1 MAESD
6 EDEELRK
13 LFEDE
18 TVESKLPVRDRWL
31 RRIERIVGRRPG
43 LLKEAARKALAGEKL
58 AEDEFVLTHKGCLPD
73 EWTEEMESEWSLILR
88 REWEDWT
95 E

>member
-13 LFEDE
+13 LFENE
-18 TVESKLPVRDRWL
+18 TLESKLPVRDRWL

-43 LLKEAARKALAGEKL
+43 LLKEAARNDTASGVGGL
-58 AEDEFVLTHKGCLPD
+58 D
-73 EWTEEMESEWSLILR
+73 
-88 REWEDWT
+88 
-95 E
+95 

>member
-18 TVESKLPVRDRWL
+18 TVESKLPFATDGC
-31 RRIERIVGRRPG
+31 VG
-43 LLKEAARKALAGEKL
+43 
-58 AEDEFVLTHKGCLPD
+58 
-73 EWTEEMESEWSLILR
+73 
-88 REWEDWT
+88 
-95 E
+95 